1 MMFQDTKVEIQDRV
15 DALETSVDDAVE
27 HGLPQECAKVLRDI
41 VFRTHLDVFRRAFL
55 GDPPARVQP
64 RTVRLRS
71 DARTVWA
78 KPRVCPIV
86 HIAGDANC
94 WGDLLSGWVTR
105 SRGPVCA
112 HASVNYAEVL
122 FAGSDKFPPKEV
134 VRDVQAAVAEGG
146 PTGDTTLGVAS
157 LDCGGLY
164 RVDHHGHHVI
174 CSPAGADTQKK

>member
-1 MMFQDTKVEIQDRV
+1 MTLMSMACRRNVPRCCAILYFART
-15 DALETSVDDAVE
+15 LTYSVGRFWA
-27 HGLPQECAKVLRDI
+27 
-41 VFRTHLDVFRRAFL
+41 T
-55 GDPPARVQP
+55 
-64 RTVRLRS
+64 RLRACNLEPCGFGQMQGPCGQKS
-71 DARTVWA
+71 LL
-78 KPRVCPIV
+78 CPIV

-112 HASVNYAEVL
+112 YASVNYTKVL

-157 LDCGGLY
+157 MDCGGLY
-164 RVDHHGHHVI
+164 RVEHHGHHVI
-174 CSPAGADTQKK
+174 CAPGGADTQKK